1 MLFLGY
7 ALFVVGLGFYIAALF
22 FIGTDTGQD
31 LFYFGTAALLLNAV
45 LLLLRLNHALTEKKP
60 HM

>member
-7 ALFVVGLGFYIAALF
+7 ALFVIGLGFYIAALF

-31 LFYFGTAALLLNAV
+31 LFYMGTAALLIDAV
-45 LLLLRLNHALTEKKP
+45 LLSLRLNHALREKKP
-60 HM
+60 QI